1 MGDYQENL
9 VNVSI
14 ILGMTLFIMSWDYVV
29 PAIKSLRRKV
39 FSNES

>member
-14 ILGMTLFIMSWDYVV
+14 IFGMTLFIMSWDYAV
-29 PAIKSLRRKV
+29 PLFKNVRKV
-39 FSNES
+39 FK

>member
-14 ILGMTLFIMSWDYVV
+14 IVGMTLFMMSWDYVV
-29 PAIKSLRRKV
+29 PTIKGVRKALGK
-39 FSNES
+39 